1 MDIAR
6 VNALWDQYT
15 RAAPT
20 LDRTVSP
27 SDDMFQKSGGWD
39 DYLRVGA
46 SSIDVILQA
55 LMLAKLQEI
64 RTVLDFGCGHG
75 RTARHLPLL
84 SRPGRHAVHRRRLP
98 SGQAHGAGGEATSDR
113 TLSSVGQIT

>member
-46 SSIDVILQA
+46 SSIDVIL
-55 LMLAKLQEI
+55 
-64 RTVLDFGCGHG
+64 
-75 RTARHLPLL
+75 
-84 SRPGRHAVHRRRLP
+84 
-98 SGQAHGAGGEATSDR
+98 
-113 TLSSVGQIT
+113 